1 MFQKAIFFDYHETE
15 KGAWFKVH
23 VPGWFA
29 PKKLIQKWMS
39 GVIQFD
45 DGRSISA
52 KQRKLLYALFKD
64 IGLYTGYEVEELK
77 ELLKIEFMV
86 DKDRDYFS
94 LSDVEMEI
102 AKEFIEYVLEFMFI
116 LDVPI
121 NKKVVPLAREVNNF
135 LYLCLIHR
143 KCSVCGCKAD
153 IHHHENLVGM
163 GMDRAKHNHEDS
175 RYIALC
181 RVHHNECHNIGHKTF
196 ENKYKL
202 SAIKLNAKVIKELG
216 I

>member
-1 MFQKAIFFDYHETE
+1 MQQAVFSNYKETKE
-15 KGAWFKVH
+15 GAWFIVH

-29 PKKLIQKWMS
+29 PKKLIQKWMH
-39 GVIQFD
+39 GIIKLD
-45 DGRSISA
+45 IGRTISS

-64 IGLYTGYEVEELK
+64 ISIYTGYEVEELK
-77 ELLKIEFMV
+77 ELMKIDFMV
-86 DKDRDYFS
+86 DKDCDYFS
-94 LSDVEMEI
+94 LSDVEMGI
-102 AKEFIEYVLEFMFI
+102 ATEFIEYILEFMFQWDI
-116 LDVPI
+116 PI
-121 NKKVVPLAREVNNF
+121 NKKVVALAREVNNF
-135 LYLCLIHR
+135 LYLCLMHR
-143 KCSVCGCKAD
+143 KCAVCGCYAD

-196 ENKYKL
+196 EDKYKIT
-202 SAIKLNAKVIKELG
+202 AIKLNEAAIKELG